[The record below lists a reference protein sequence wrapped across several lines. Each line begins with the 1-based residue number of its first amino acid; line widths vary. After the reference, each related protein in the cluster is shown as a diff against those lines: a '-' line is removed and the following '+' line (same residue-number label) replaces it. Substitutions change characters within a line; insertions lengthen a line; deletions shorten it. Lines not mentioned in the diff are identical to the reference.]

1 MAYLHTCL
9 LADWLLVT
17 SVETSNLP
25 DRFAVA
31 MSNATCISLVLNL
44 AYIIG
49 FFISVL
55 MNNAH
60 LFELFFPRDFWLSLS
75 LQPAV
80 PLMRFLSPFFLCV
93 WLLLVSIFA
102 PALICQASTNFGRQ
116 EKLVGLSEVLKN
128 ARKLGLLS
136 FLLTSAVVV
145 VTVKLL
151 DLVFTGWSIVYFVAR
166 IPVIPLIPLIQLLA
180 LTIVQLILQTEGE
193 FVLPKFCSI
202 LKKEG
207 SRNPALTC
215 IVSFFVAISILAG
228 TLFLMPNYYA
238 PLFRDRTIYLVLL
251 ELVGWLLA
259 GVSLL
264 RIMILENF
272 ILVYFFCFV
281 LPSLVLLVVFPAI
294 VTCIS
299 VH

>member
-1 MAYLHTCL
+1 MTASSF
-9 LADWLLVT
+9 ANRFLV
-17 SVETSNLP
+17 
-25 DRFAVA
+25 AA
-31 MSNATCISLVLNL
+31 ANATFICLVLNV
-44 AYIIG
+44 AYFVG

-60 LFELFFPRDFWLSLS
+60 LFEIFFPRDFWLSLS

-102 PALICQASTNFGRQ
+102 PSLLCQASTKFGRQ
-116 EKLVGLSEVLKN
+116 EKLVGLSEVLQN

-136 FLLTSAVVV
+136 LLLTSAVVV
-145 VTVKLL
+145 VTVMLF
-151 DLVFTGWSIVYFVAR
+151 DLVFTGWSIAYFVAR
-166 IPVIPLIPLIQLLA
+166 ILVIPLIQLLA
-180 LTIVQLILQTEGE
+180 LAIVQLILQTEGE

-202 LKKEG
+202 LKKDG
-207 SRNPALTC
+207 SRSRALTC
-215 IVSFFVAISILAG
+215 VVSFFVAISILAG

-251 ELVGWLLA
+251 QLVAWLLA

-272 ILVYFFCFV
+272 IPVYFFCFV
-281 LPSLVLLVVFPAI
+281 VPSLVLLVVFPAI
-294 VTCIS
+294 VICIS

>member
-1 MAYLHTCL
+1 MTASNF
-9 LADWLLVT
+9 ANRFLV
-17 SVETSNLP
+17 
-25 DRFAVA
+25 AA
-31 MSNATCISLVLNL
+31 ANATFICLVLNV
-44 AYIIG
+44 AYFVG

-55 MNNAH
+55 MNSAH

-102 PALICQASTNFGRQ
+102 PSLICQASTKFGRH

-145 VTVKLL
+145 VTVMLL
-151 DLVFTGWSIVYFVAR
+151 DLVFTGWSIAYFVAR
-166 IPVIPLIPLIQLLA
+166 ILVIPLIQLLA

-193 FVLPKFCSI
+193 FVLPKFCAI
-202 LKKEG
+202 VKKDG
-207 SRNPALTC
+207 SRSPALTC

-251 ELVGWLLA
+251 QLVAWLLA

-281 LPSLVLLVVFPAI
+281 APSLVLLVLFPAI
-294 VTCIS
+294 VMCIS